1 MKHIPKR
8 HRLTLEPLENRQLLA
23 GNISIETSDGNLVIL
38 GDALSNRISIRQT
51 GLGQFTV
58 TGNDGEQ
65 FRTPGG
71 LYQKTPVKVANVRGG
86 LLVSLASGNDSVQI
100 QGLGSSRS
108 LGAFVTILTG
118 PGKDEVVIRE
128 VQTGG
133 LQYPPQIK
141 IPTELNRQ
149 RAAIGNSAYWNAT
162 TPGSIT
168 IDTGAGDRA
177 SDGDTVSLQS
187 INVEGPTMINTGFGA
202 DQVKLNGMT
211 GRQAVINT
219 SAGSDRVELAQ
230 QASVSFDTLN
240 ITMGDDNDYV
250 NIGTGPFQLTSINT
264 SRFEGGRGVNI
275 LTGYG
280 NLDAKTRKRLI
291 DPRLTGFLV
300 DPARTAVSTQ

>member
-141 IPTELNRQ
+141 VPTELNRQ

-300 DPARTAVSTQ
+300 DPARPAVSTQ

>member
-71 LYQKTPVKVANVRGG
+71 QYQKTPVKVANVRGG

-108 LGAFVTILTG
+108 LGAFVTVLTG

-141 IPTELNRQ
+141 VPTELNRQ

-219 SAGSDRVELAQ
+219 SAGSDQVELAQ

-300 DPARTAVSTQ
+300 DPARPAVSTQ

>member
-108 LGAFVTILTG
+108 LGAFVTVLTG
-118 PGKDEVVIRE
+118 TGKDEVVIRE

>member
-58 TGNDGEQ
+58 TGKDGEQ

-108 LGAFVTILTG
+108 LGAFVTVLTG
-118 PGKDEVVIRE
+118 PGKDEVAISQL
-128 VQTGG
+128 QTGG

-141 IPTELNRQ
+141 VPTELNRQ

-219 SAGSDRVELAQ
+219 SAGSDQVELAQ

>member
-141 IPTELNRQ
+141 VPTELNRQ

>member
-51 GLGQFTV
+51 GLEQFTV

-108 LGAFVTILTG
+108 LGAFVTVLTG
-118 PGKDEVVIRE
+118 PGKDEVAISQL
-128 VQTGG
+128 QTGG

-141 IPTELNRQ
+141 VPTELNRQ

-219 SAGSDRVELAQ
+219 SAGSDQVELAQ

-300 DPARTAVSTQ
+300 DPARPAVSTQ

>member
-38 GDALSNRISIRQT
+38 GDAFSNRISIRQT

-141 IPTELNRQ
+141 VPTELNRQ

-219 SAGSDRVELAQ
+219 SAGSDQVELAQ

-300 DPARTAVSTQ
+300 DPARPAVSTQ

>member
-108 LGAFVTILTG
+108 LGAFVTVLTG
-118 PGKDEVVIRE
+118 PGKDEVAISQL
-128 VQTGG
+128 QTGG

-141 IPTELNRQ
+141 VPTELNRQ

-211 GRQAVINT
+211 GRQSVINT
-219 SAGSDRVELAQ
+219 SAGSDQVELAQ

-300 DPARTAVSTQ
+300 DPARPAVSTQ

>member
-1 MKHIPKR
+1 
-8 HRLTLEPLENRQLLA
+8 
-23 GNISIETSDGNLVIL
+23 
-38 GDALSNRISIRQT
+38 
-51 GLGQFTV
+51 LGQFTV

-108 LGAFVTILTG
+108 LGAFVTVLTG
-118 PGKDEVVIRE
+118 PGKDEVAISQL
-128 VQTGG
+128 QTGG

-141 IPTELNRQ
+141 VPTELNRQ

-300 DPARTAVSTQ
+300 DPARPAVSTQ

>member
-8 HRLTLEPLENRQLLA
+8 HRLTLEPLENRHLLA
-23 GNISIETSDGNLVIL
+23 GNISIEINDGNLIIL
-38 GDALSNRISIRQT
+38 GDALSNKIRIMQT

-71 LYQKTPVKVANVRGG
+71 QYQKTPVKVANVRGG
-86 LLVSLASGNDSVQI
+86 LLVSLGSGSDSAQI
-100 QGLGSSRS
+100 QGLGSSRPI
-108 LGAFVTILTG
+108 GAFVTVLTG
-118 PGKDEVVIRE
+118 AGKDEVAISQL
-128 VQTGG
+128 QTGG

-141 IPTELNRQ
+141 VPAELNRQ
-149 RAAIGNSAYWNAT
+149 RNAIGESAYWNAT

-177 SDGDTVSLQS
+177 SDKDTVALQG
-187 INVEGPTMINTGFGA
+187 INVEGPTMINTGYGA
-202 DQVKLNGMT
+202 DQVKLDGIT
-211 GRQAVINT
+211 GRQAVMNT

-230 QASVSFDTLN
+230 QTPVSFDTLN
-240 ITMGDDNDYV
+240 MNMGDDNDYV
-250 NIGTGPFQLTSINT
+250 NIGTGPFQLTSITT
-264 SRFEGGRGVNI
+264 SRFDGGRGVNI

-280 NLDAKTRKRLI
+280 NLDPKTRKRLI

-300 DPARTAVSTQ
+300 DPARLAVSAQ

>member
-108 LGAFVTILTG
+108 LGAFVTVLTG

-141 IPTELNRQ
+141 VPTELNRQ